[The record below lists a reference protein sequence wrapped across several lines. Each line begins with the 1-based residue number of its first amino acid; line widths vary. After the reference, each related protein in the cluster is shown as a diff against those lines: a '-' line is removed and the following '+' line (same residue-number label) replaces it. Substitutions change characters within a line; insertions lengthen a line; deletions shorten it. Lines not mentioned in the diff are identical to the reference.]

1 LGFIGVQEN
10 CFLILENDRLSREI
24 TSLNYFWRNT
34 LMKKVML
41 VLAALCLL
49 GLPLTAFAGE
59 GPMSLPDG
67 SNAGAV
73 KHNKEGIDHWG
84 QGHYDVALKH
94 FQAASKAD
102 SSLAQTHFN
111 EAISLDKLGRHGE
124 ATMHFKAA
132 KKNAKGNKAILD
144 SAILN
149 GHLGH

>member
-1 LGFIGVQEN
+1 
-10 CFLILENDRLSREI
+10 
-24 TSLNYFWRNT
+24 
-34 LMKKVML
+34 ML
-41 VLAALCLL
+41 VLAALCFL
-49 GLPLTAFAGE
+49 GLPFTSFAGE

-102 SSLAQTHFN
+102 SSIAQTHFN

-132 KKNAKGNKAILD
+132 KKHAGGNKSILN
-144 SAILN
+144 SPILN
-149 GHLGH
+149 GHLGN

>member
-1 LGFIGVQEN
+1 
-10 CFLILENDRLSREI
+10 
-24 TSLNYFWRNT
+24 
-34 LMKKVML
+34 MKKVML
-41 VLAALCLL
+41 ALAVLCLL
-49 GLPLTAFAGE
+49 GLPVSSFAGE
-59 GPMSLPDG
+59 GPMSLPSG

-73 KHNKEGIDHWG
+73 KHNKEGIDHWN

-132 KKNAKGNKAILD
+132 KKNAGGNKAIL
-144 SAILN
+144 SSPILN

>member
-1 LGFIGVQEN
+1 
-10 CFLILENDRLSREI
+10 
-24 TSLNYFWRNT
+24 
-34 LMKKVML
+34 MKKVML
-41 VLAALCLL
+41 VLAALCFL
-49 GLPLTAFAGE
+49 GLPLTSFAGE
-59 GPMSLPDG
+59 GPMSLPNG
-67 SNAGAV
+67 SNADAV

-102 SSLAQTHFN
+102 SSIAEIHFN

-132 KKNAKGNKAILD
+132 KKHAKGNKAIL
-144 SAILN
+144 SSPILN

>member
-1 LGFIGVQEN
+1 
-10 CFLILENDRLSREI
+10 
-24 TSLNYFWRNT
+24 
-34 LMKKVML
+34 ML
-41 VLAALCLL
+41 VLTALCLL
-49 GLPLTAFAGE
+49 GLPVTSFAGE
-59 GPMSLPDG
+59 GPMSLPEG
-67 SNAGAV
+67 SNPSAV

-102 SSLAQTHFN
+102 SSIAETHFN

-132 KKNAKGNKAILD
+132 KKRAGGNKAILN
-144 SAILN
+144 SPILN

>member
-1 LGFIGVQEN
+1 
-10 CFLILENDRLSREI
+10 
-24 TSLNYFWRNT
+24 
-34 LMKKVML
+34 MKKVML
-41 VLAALCLL
+41 VLAALCFLSI
-49 GLPLTAFAGE
+49 PLTSFAGE

-102 SSLAQTHFN
+102 SSIAEIHFN

-132 KKNAKGNKAILD
+132 QKHAKGNKAITG
-144 SAILN
+144 SPILK